1 MRFLCC
7 LNERVSLTK
16 MVFYNLETTS
26 KNVSESWYFDSIR
39 TLCYN
44 KRLFQCF
51 KKRFLGC
58 KLNVLKNV
66 FFYLCPEGK
75 IAHLK
80 S

>member
-7 LNERVSLTK
+7 LNEQVSLTK

-44 KRLFQCF
+44 KRLLQCF
-51 KKRFLGC
+51 KKRFLSC
-58 KLNVLKNV
+58 YFYVLKNV
-66 FFYLCPEGK
+66 FFISTQRGN
-75 IAHLK
+75 
-80 S
+80 